1 MKTKWK
7 VLAIIAAI
15 AVLMASIGSA
25 VAYFSTSAKTSGE
38 QPVSLGT
45 EIEETVTDWTKHVT
59 VSTDQDSFPVYVRVR
74 AFTDSRFMLTY
85 SWSGDDWKDEGDGFY
100 YYSKVL
106 YASESTTELDV
117 NINNIPKDLKE
128 GFDFNVIVIYE
139 CTRATDDDGQ
149 FITPNWEDAID
160 LNGGND

>member
-1 MKTKWK
+1 MSGPGLLRIL
-7 VLAIIAAI
+7 V
-15 AVLMASIGSA
+15 
-25 VAYFSTSAKTSGE
+25 FS
-38 QPVSLGT
+38 
-45 EIEETVTDWTKHVT
+45 
-59 VSTDQDSFPVYVRVR
+59 
-74 AFTDSRFMLTY
+74 LTY

-117 NINNIPKDLKE
+117 KINNIPKDLKE

-139 CTRATDDDGQ
+139 CTRATDDEGQ
-149 FITPNWEDAID
+149 LITANWEDVID